1 MKKSL
6 NFAFLSAIAFAGAV
20 SFTACQ
26 SSDEIVDNPNYDSER
41 NAVKAEFTI
50 SIPNVKSP
58 TRMAIAPV
66 QGQADPVFVGMRDIK
81 LLPYGDAAV
90 DGSSTLLGDP
100 AAAISLLD
108 LDASGLTALTAE
120 TDGTFQLI

>member
-58 TRMAIAPV
+58 TRMAIEPV
-66 QGQADPVFVGMRDIK
+66 QGQTPPEFVGMRDIK
-81 LLPYGDAAV
+81 LLPPTPD
-90 DGSSTLLGDP
+90 SSP
-100 AAAISLLD
+100 ASRRT
-108 LDASGLTALTAE
+108 DAS
-120 TDGTFQLI
+120 